1 MEGPATEV
9 AWPDSCSYFR
19 VDASQSRPSH
29 RPSPRSAHVPCMCH
43 ILFLRSCNPSPSLTS
58 SVLIAPLCVKKKRH
72 QSGRLTPSLLI
83 RTFHRSA
90 GIHSSSKL
98 TIFQLAIKNFK
109 EMFSR
114 HSKELHNN
122 TSSFYNRSYTAWSTH
137 SPFYGSKYSDYLNNM
152 YRLTSK
158 KKCTSLYFAR

>member
-9 AWPDSCSYFR
+9 AWPDSCSCFR
-19 VDASQSRPSH
+19 VDASQSRPSY
-29 RPSPRSAHVPCMCH
+29 RPSPRSAQVPCMCH
-43 ILFLRSCNPSPSLTS
+43 VLFLSFADPICAHCTSLHEEEKA
-58 SVLIAPLCVKKKRH
+58 SVWKFNSITAHLIL
-72 QSGRLTPSLLI
+72 
-83 RTFHRSA
+83 
-90 GIHSSSKL
+90 HSSSKL
-98 TIFQLAIKNFK
+98 TILQLVINNFK

-114 HSKELHNN
+114 YSKELHNN